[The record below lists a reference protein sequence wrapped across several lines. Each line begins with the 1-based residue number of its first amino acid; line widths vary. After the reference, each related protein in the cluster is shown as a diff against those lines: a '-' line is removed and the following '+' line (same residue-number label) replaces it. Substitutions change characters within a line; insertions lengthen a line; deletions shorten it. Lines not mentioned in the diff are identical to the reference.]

1 MYIKCLRKLY
11 KITILALKIFLH
23 IFPNLR
29 FIDDYIGNCLKI
41 LSLIYFK
48 IIEIE
53 VLYILSYVIIEKI
66 NMIYMKIFIYNFKN
80 LNMQKYTKY
89 INN

>member
-1 MYIKCLRKLY
+1 M
-11 KITILALKIFLH
+11 
-23 IFPNLR
+23 
-29 FIDDYIGNCLKI
+29 
-41 LSLIYFK
+41 
-48 IIEIE
+48 
-53 VLYILSYVIIEKI
+53 LYILSYVIIENI